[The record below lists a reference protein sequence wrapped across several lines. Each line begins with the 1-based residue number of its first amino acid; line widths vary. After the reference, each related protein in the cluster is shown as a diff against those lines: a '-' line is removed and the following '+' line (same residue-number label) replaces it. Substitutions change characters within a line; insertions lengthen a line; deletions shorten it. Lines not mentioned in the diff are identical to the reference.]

1 MWLQFFAENA
11 HFAINLLA
19 ALVCMGVCWLYLDAW
34 SNRHAPKELFKWLGF
49 GALGL
54 SFLFQSTI
62 IEQSV
67 LGKSLLGHYA
77 VAVVIVTR
85 LIAYLMII
93 TGQIIDPLQA
103 VPKSKGLDL
112 NIQDNKKSP
121 RPKTAINIG
130 DDDAETVVPKKSLAI
145 VSAVGLSS
153 KWLMPIGGFLISLLY
168 WRRATKGLE
177 RHLKPVAIA
186 FFFIAMSDLIALA
199 SLLRAT
205 TNPSLYSWVA
215 AFGSIWWLQQLVL
228 LAGAIVLGRWIWS
241 YLLERLFSQL
251 FMIFTGVIAVVFLIV
266 SVGFTGLLL
275 HNIQNDSLVNL
286 STAANVLDYAL
297 KAKQSETNSAA
308 QQLAGSSDV
317 AAAIVARDRV
327 VLQKLTANYIVSKK
341 LTGLIITNESG
352 QVLLRGEDTERWGD
366 SLSGDSLVN
375 RTLLGGNE
383 STVNTYQGVNA
394 PVLEVRSA
402 AVVKDVTGNV
412 SGSVVATVELGSAFV
427 DGIKHSTGLDS
438 SIYAGKVLTATTLTS
453 SDGKTRPT
461 GVKLSDDKITNQV
474 LKHGNAFSGATNLQ
488 HRQMLSAFLPIK
500 DADNV
505 PVGMLLT
512 AQPQSAILLTA
523 GHSVELTFL
532 LTAALLVLSVIP
544 IYYITM
550 SLTRQL
556 T

>member
-67 LGKSLLGHYA
+67 LGKSLLGYYGA
-77 VAVVIVTR
+77 ALVVATR

-93 TGQIIDPLQA
+93 IGQIIDPLQP
-103 VPKSKGLDL
+103 VPTSKGLDL
-112 NIQDNKKSP
+112 NTKDNNGTTNQAPTISP
-121 RPKTAINIG
+121 TYAV
-130 DDDAETVVPKKSLAI
+130 ETVAPKVSFAL
-145 VSAVGLSS
+145 VSAAGLSS
-153 KWLMPIGGFLISLLY
+153 KWLMPIGGFLISVLY

-177 RHLKPVAIA
+177 RHLKPIAIA
-186 FFFIAMSDLIALA
+186 FFLFAVSDLLVLA
-199 SLLRAT
+199 SLLRGT
-205 TNPSLYSWVA
+205 TNPGLYPWVA
-215 AFGSIWWLQQLVL
+215 AFGSVWWLQQLAL
-228 LAGAIVLGRWIWS
+228 LAGAVVLGRWIWS

-251 FMIFTGVIAVVFLIV
+251 FMIFTVVIAVVFLIV
-266 SVGFTGLLL
+266 SIGFTGLLL

-286 STAANVLDYAL
+286 TTAANVLDYAL
-297 KAKQSETNSAA
+297 KAKQSEASSAA

-317 AAAIVARDRV
+317 AAAVAARDRV
-327 VLQKLTANYIVSKK
+327 ALQKITANYIVTKK
-341 LTGLIITNESG
+341 LTGLIITNQSG

-366 SLSGDSLVN
+366 SLSGDSLVH
-375 RTLLGGNE
+375 RALLGENQ
-383 STVNTYQGVNA
+383 STISSYQGLDA

-412 SGSVVATVELGSAFV
+412 GGSVITAVELSSAFV
-427 DGIKHSTGLDS
+427 DGIKHATGLDS

-453 SDGKTRPT
+453 GDGKTRPT
-461 GVKLSDDKITNQV
+461 GVKLADDKITNQV
-474 LKHGNAFSGATNLQ
+474 LKNGNAFSGATNLQ

-500 DADNV
+500 DDDNA

-532 LTAALLVLSVIP
+532 LTAALLVLSIIP
-544 IYYITM
+544 TYFITK
-550 SLTRQL
+550 SLSRQL
-556 T
+556 S